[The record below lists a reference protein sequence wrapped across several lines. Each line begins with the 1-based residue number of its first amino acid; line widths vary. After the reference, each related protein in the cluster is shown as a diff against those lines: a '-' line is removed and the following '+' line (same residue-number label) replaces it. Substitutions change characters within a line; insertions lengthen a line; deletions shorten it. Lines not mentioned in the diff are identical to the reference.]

1 MISNFRSFG
10 YYTNSLCQYQ
20 RKRLARVWKTWTLI
34 LWCKGLRRPQSL
46 SKRLGTL
53 LKNTNKLH
61 TSSPLSTFFG
71 ISICL
76 VIIWVHLTSCNILGS
91 SGVNFKSCK
100 GFSFN
105 WSSNNGAEGGG
116 GGGGGEVQ
124 QKATRLKTSFHASTT
139 PLLKGY
145 RKRLNTSGQPNTA
158 SLLMKFL
165 FQKVL
170 LLNSHWHDRNINLL
184 IKKQWFLSALLHTV
198 HNLTIFRRIFK
209 MKCELI
215 CFYNS
220 DLIMNEGWMKRN
232 RNYEPKPNCSHVN
245 DKRRGIKE
253 KKKNDKNKIKNDQR
267 TPDSFHKIIST
278 CSCLPSEIQIS
289 CKSYMLWSIII
300 TNI

>member
-91 SGVNFKSCK
+91 SGVYFKGCK

-105 WSSNNGAEGGG
+105 WSSNNGTEGGG
-116 GGGGGEVQ
+116 GGGGG
-124 QKATRLKTSFHASTT
+124 RGSTKSNS
-139 PLLKGY
+139 P
-145 RKRLNTSGQPNTA
+145 
-158 SLLMKFL
+158 
-165 FQKVL
+165 QKVVSCF
-170 LLNSHWHDRNINLL
+170 N
-184 IKKQWFLSALLHTV
+184 HTPPK
-198 HNLTIFRRIFK
+198 RI
-209 MKCELI
+209 
-215 CFYNS
+215 
-220 DLIMNEGWMKRN
+220 
-232 RNYEPKPNCSHVN
+232 
-245 DKRRGIKE
+245 
-253 KKKNDKNKIKNDQR
+253 
-267 TPDSFHKIIST
+267 
-278 CSCLPSEIQIS
+278 
-289 CKSYMLWSIII
+289 
-300 TNI
+300 

>member
-1 MISNFRSFG
+1 MIANFRSFG

-61 TSSPLSTFFG
+61 TSSPLSTFLG

-76 VIIWVHLTSCNILGS
+76 VIIWVHRHHVTSLVHQGS
-91 SGVNFKSCK
+91 TSKVVKVFPLIDLPTTGQKV
-100 GFSFN
+100 
-105 WSSNNGAEGGG
+105 

-124 QKATRLKTSFHASTT
+124 QKATRLKRSFHASTT

-198 HNLTIFRRIFK
+198 HNLTFFRRIFK

-278 CSCLPSEIQIS
+278 CSYLPSEIQIS

-300 TNI
+300 ITNI

>member
-1 MISNFRSFG
+1 MTSVQFLLTIILLNNFFNIVRVKEMISNFRSFG

-20 RKRLARVWKTWTLI
+20 RKARVWKTWTLI

-116 GGGGGEVQ
+116 EGGE
-124 QKATRLKTSFHASTT
+124 RF
-139 PLLKGY
+139 
-145 RKRLNTSGQPNTA
+145 N
-158 SLLMKFL
+158 
-165 FQKVL
+165 
-170 LLNSHWHDRNINLL
+170 
-184 IKKQWFLSALLHTV
+184 KKQLAS
-198 HNLTIFRRIFK
+198 
-209 MKCELI
+209 
-215 CFYNS
+215 
-220 DLIMNEGWMKRN
+220 
-232 RNYEPKPNCSHVN
+232 
-245 DKRRGIKE
+245 KRRFML
-253 KKKNDKNKIKNDQR
+253 Q
-267 TPDSFHKIIST
+267 PH
-278 CSCLPSEIQIS
+278 PS
-289 CKSYMLWSIII
+289 
-300 TNI
+300 